1 MPRSYR
7 HIKEYENE
15 ILELRKQGKTRKE
28 IAEKFGMTKEQI
40 KGFIKRYN
48 HNQKKLA
55 EGISLKRKG
64 RPRKNVDELPPSIQ
78 QLSKLTQLQYE
89 LAGKERY
96 IKRLEM
102 ENELMKDF
110 LSLTERK

>member
-7 HIKEYENE
+7 QISNYENE
-15 ILELRKQGKTRKE
+15 ILELRKQGLSKRE
-28 IAEKFGMTKEQI
+28 ISERLGFTKKQI
-40 KGFIKRYN
+40 TNFVTRYN
-48 HNQKKLA
+48 RKQDKIRA
-55 EGISLKRKG
+55 GIKIKPKG
-64 RPRKNVDELPPSIQ
+64 RPRKDGTSLPPSIE
-78 QLSKLTQLQYE
+78 QLNKMTQLQYE
-89 LAGKERY
+89 LDRKERY